1 MAYAVNH
8 MGYLVDSFYT
18 LYGKT
23 YSPVI
28 YMAETTKPEIGR
40 VNQYL
45 KMIGGIVKMTHINK
59 GDNVY
64 LHWQTDEQG
73 NFTQGGTHQVIA
85 MFNMY
90 TDLDRVPVEGLDNSI
105 LFVLKSEGEEPIQA
119 LHTDFSI
126 A

>member
-8 MGYLVDSFYT
+8 MGYLVDNFYI
-18 LYGKT
+18 LCGKT

>member
-8 MGYLVDSFYT
+8 MGYLVDNSFICF
-18 LYGKT
+18 GKI

-28 YMAETTKPEIGR
+28 YMAEITKPEIGQ

-45 KMIGGIVKMTHINK
+45 KMIGGIKMTHINK

-90 TDLDRVPVEGLDNSI
+90 TDFDRVPVEGLDNSI

>member
-8 MGYLVDSFYT
+8 MGYLVDSFYI
-18 LYGKT
+18 LCGKT

>member
-8 MGYLVDSFYT
+8 MGYLVDNSFICF
-18 LYGKT
+18 GKI

-28 YMAETTKPEIGR
+28 YMAEITKPEIGQ

-45 KMIGGIVKMTHINK
+45 KMIGGIKMTHINK

-73 NFTQGGTHQVIA
+73 NFTQGGTQDIPMRKLV
-85 MFNMY
+85 
-90 TDLDRVPVEGLDNSI
+90 
-105 LFVLKSEGEEPIQA
+105 
-119 LHTDFSI
+119 
-126 A
+126 